1 MKKRTAEDRGEVRG
15 MKRQDNICL
24 TGRFELKNN
33 SGATVSVDYR
43 DISKEYRNKIEKAAE
58 DFLNSV
64 NEILTEE

>member
-1 MKKRTAEDRGEVRG
+1 

-33 SGATVSVDYR
+33 SGVTVSVDYR
-43 DISKEYRNKIEKAAE
+43 DISKEHRNKIEKAAE

-64 NEILTEE
+64 NEILVEE